1 MVDSAIAKR
10 WRKLSGNVFRA
21 PMRGA
26 SERQID
32 RAGAVW
38 AAPGGVCD
46 YRRIGRVHLD
56 RAANRSCRRDA
67 PDL

>member
-1 MVDSAIAKR
+1 
-10 WRKLSGNVFRA
+10 
-21 PMRGA
+21 MRGA